1 MRKPFPIY
9 ASVGHSLT
17 HHALRLSEIQKGPTI
32 QVKTVMLWNTALN
45 FFGLIYTIRARGIQD
60 LGPPPGPHAVKG
72 SKTADESFELGKALC
87 AQLLNNESSNNKW
100 QFCSETNSEGTCVY
114 TKMNHLKFSRAHP

>member
-32 QVKTVMLWNTALN
+32 QEKTVMLWNTALN
-45 FFGLIYTIRARGIQD
+45 FFGLNYAIRAQGIQD
-60 LGPPPGPHAVKG
+60 LGPPKG
-72 SKTADESFELGKALC
+72 LIM
-87 AQLLNNESSNNKW
+87 Q
-100 QFCSETNSEGTCVY
+100 
-114 TKMNHLKFSRAHP
+114 

>member
-1 MRKPFPIY
+1 MQSEPEGFRTWALPR
-9 ASVGHSLT
+9 ASSC
-17 HHALRLSEIQKGPTI
+17 S
-32 QVKTVMLWNTALN
+32 
-45 FFGLIYTIRARGIQD
+45 
-60 LGPPPGPHAVKG
+60 KG